1 MTTLALNPK
10 ILDRN
15 RFLSQEI
22 AANERLSNFTDPVKE
37 EVVEEK
43 AEPSVIENLLNKI
56 HKSES
61 FNKIV
66 DGVSLSA
73 ISALTLSAFVN
84 KHFFKIPDNLSK
96 FLYNFGDIS
105 NKVFQ
110 GLNSV
115 KNIAKLYPNKDYV
128 NTLGH
133 LADFFLPFIYKM
145 KDFYLSR
152 GLSLGLYGGANA
164 LNVIGKKAKFK
175 SEREYFDHVKNGLSK
190 SFQNF
195 FSNPK
200 AFWQN
205 FFRHDKAMTGIFA
218 SGLCLGGFTLWKP
231 LELMFGKVGRV
242 ITAVLRDSG
251 GFLTALELMKP
262 GHIRSGKVFYGLSG
276 YSQFLGAVFNLL
288 AESAFN
294 KYKEIL
300 DPLSFAFSNLG
311 RWLLSISYAR
321 EETGIKN

>member
-15 RFLSQEI
+15 RFLSQEV
-22 AANERLSNFTDPVKE
+22 AAKERFSDFTESVKE
-37 EVVEEK
+37 EIIQQK
-43 AEPSVIENLLNKI
+43 PEPSVIENLLNQI
-56 HKSES
+56 HKSPS

-66 DGVSLSA
+66 DGISLSS

-84 KHFFKIPDNLSK
+84 KHFFKVPENLSK
-96 FLYNFGDIS
+96 FLYRFGDIS

-110 GLNSV
+110 SLNSV

-133 LADFFLPFIYKM
+133 LADFFLPFVVDM

-164 LNVIGKKAKFK
+164 LNTLGEKAKFK
-175 SEREYFDHVKNGLSK
+175 SEQEYFDHVKDGLSK
-190 SFQNF
+190 SVQNF
-195 FSNPK
+195 FGNPGSFFK
-200 AFWQN
+200 N

-218 SGLCLGGFTLWKP
+218 SSLCLSGFTLWKP

-262 GHIRSGKVFYGLSG
+262 GHIRSGKIFYGLSG

-294 KYKEIL
+294 KYKEVL

>member
-10 ILDRN
+10 TLDRN
-15 RFLSQEI
+15 RFLSEGM
-22 AANERLSNFTDPVKE
+22 ATNERFSNLREPVKE
-37 EVVEEK
+37 EIVEQEP
-43 AEPSVIENLLNKI
+43 EPSVIENLLNQI
-56 HKSES
+56 HKSPS

-66 DGVSLSA
+66 DGVSLSS

-84 KHFFKIPDNLSK
+84 KHFFKVPENLSK

-110 GLNSV
+110 ALNSV

-128 NTLGH
+128 NSLGH

-164 LNVIGKKAKFK
+164 LNIIGKKANFK
-175 SEREYFDHVKNGLSK
+175 SEKEYFDHVKNGLSK
-190 SFQNF
+190 SFENF

-200 AFWQN
+200 EFFKN

-218 SGLCLGGFTLWKP
+218 SSLCLSGFVLWKP

-242 ITAVLRDSG
+242 ITALLRDSG

-262 GHIRSGKVFYGLSG
+262 GHLRSGKIFLGLSG
-276 YSQFLGAVFNLL
+276 YSQFLGAAFNLL